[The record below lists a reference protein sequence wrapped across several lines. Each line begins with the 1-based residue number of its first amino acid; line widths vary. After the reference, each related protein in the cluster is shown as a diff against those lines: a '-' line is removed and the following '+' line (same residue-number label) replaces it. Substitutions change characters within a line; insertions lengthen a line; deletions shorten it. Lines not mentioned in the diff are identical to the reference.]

1 MMIADHRLQK
11 ETTLDK
17 TIDIDD
23 AIRNIAKVLEA
34 FDPITLMES
43 QEVKLM
49 ERTDTK
55 FVFQEALLPEILV
68 DLAHAYYVL
77 DVDGLRMHRYKTR
90 YFDTPD
96 FKFYR
101 QHHNGQRDRFKLRV
115 RSYLDTDEDFL
126 EVKRKDNH
134 NRTRKSRL
142 PSEAKISTLSPEV
155 QSFLDASLPAN
166 DAIFIPTLVNSFY
179 RISLVSKHDK
189 ERLTLDFDIQFLS
202 PTTQFTLPGIVIAEV
217 KQPRFSVQSAFIRK
231 MREQNHRSTSFSKY
245 CVGAAL
251 AYPNL
256 RRNKFKPLLLNIQ
269 KFILGANN

>member
-1 MMIADHRLQK
+1 MVIIDHQLNK
-11 ETTLDK
+11 ETTLEK
-17 TIDIDD
+17 TTQTSG
-23 AIRNIAKVLEA
+23 AAHQVAKILSA
-34 FDPITLMES
+34 FDPVSLEES
-43 QEVKLM
+43 QTVKLM
-49 ERTDTK
+49 KRTDTK
-55 FVFQEALLPEILV
+55 FVFAESILPKLLI
-68 DLAHAYYVL
+68 DLAQDYDVL
-77 DVDGLRMHRYKTR
+77 DLDGLRMQRYKTR
-90 YFDTPD
+90 YYDTPD
-96 FKFYR
+96 FEFYR

-115 RSYLDTDEDFL
+115 RSYLDTDHDFL
-126 EVKRKDNH
+126 EVKQKDNH

-142 PSEAKISTLSPEV
+142 PSEAEIATLSPEV

-166 DAIFIPTLVNSFY
+166 DAIFIPTLVNCFY
-179 RISLVSKHDK
+179 RISLVSKHDE

-217 KQPRFSVQSAFIRK
+217 KQPRFSVQSAFIQK

-251 AYPNL
+251 AYPHL